1 MTRVRK
7 ADSSKRE
14 TECTP
19 PVGDGPGKTGYGPH
33 KREAQRPKEMGAG
46 LEHPLPAGP
55 VPTLSQG
62 RAETYPRVWC
72 TTHTHTHNLTNN
84 SEVSPSFQMCKPETI
99 QVSTNGS
106 HCGQNIKLTLRSIYR
121 ESRSWVAK
129 SGLVDWSSCFWIFI
143 WPHWVL
149 VLKQRNL
156 TAVARRV

>member
-7 ADSSKRE
+7 ADSSQRK
-14 TECTP
+14 TNCTP

-72 TTHTHTHNLTNN
+72 TTHTHTHTAL
-84 SEVSPSFQMCKPETI
+84 QTI
-99 QVSTNGS
+99 QKLALVSKCVT
-106 HCGQNIKLTLRSIYR
+106 QKP
-121 ESRSWVAK
+121 SR
-129 SGLVDWSSCFWIFI
+129 
-143 WPHWVL
+143 
-149 VLKQRNL
+149 
-156 TAVARRV
+156 